1 MKKKIVFSGIQP
13 SGKLT
18 IGNYIGVI
26 KQWVKM
32 QNKYNCIF
40 SIADLHSITTYKN
53 NFDLNNN
60 ILDTLSLYLACGIN
74 PNKSIIFI
82 QSHIYEHTQL
92 SWILNCYTNY
102 GELNRMIQFKKK
114 IINNSK
120 NINTGILFYPILMA
134 SDILLYNTS
143 YVPVGLDQKQHI
155 ELCRNIANKFNN
167 IYGNT
172 FNIPK
177 PCILKNGNRIMS
189 LQETNKK
196 MSKSDKNLNNII
208 YLLEKKKDV
217 FKKIKLIKTDSKK
230 KYKIKYNNNLGLLN
244 ILNIL
249 SGLTGKKINKFKN
262 HFNNKIYS
270 DFKNEASNII
280 TIFLEKIQ
288 ENYYNIRKKKSFL
301 KDILNYGKIK
311 AKKIAK
317 KNLFKIIKKVGLKFK
332 I

>member
-1 MKKKIVFSGIQP
+1 MEKKIVFSGIQP

-32 QNKYNCIF
+32 QKKYNCFF
-40 SIADLHSITTYKN
+40 SIVDLHSITTYKN
-53 NFDLNNN
+53 NFNINNN

-82 QSHIYEHTQL
+82 QSNIYEHTQL

-102 GELNRMIQFKKK
+102 KELNRMIQFKKK
-114 IINNSK
+114 KKISK

-143 YVPVGLDQKQHI
+143 YVPIGLDQKQHI

-167 IYGNT
+167 IYGNI

-177 PCILKNGNRIMS
+177 PCIFKNGNRIMS

-208 YLLEKKKDV
+208 FLLEKKKDI
-217 FKKIKLIKTDSKK
+217 FKKIRLIKTDSKK
-230 KYKIKYNNNLGLLN
+230 CYKIKHDNNLGLLN

-249 SGLTGKKINKFKN
+249 SGLTGIKINEFKN
-262 HFNNKIYS
+262 NFNNKIYS

-280 TIFLEKIQ
+280 ANFLGKIQ
-288 ENYYNIRKKKSFL
+288 ENYYNIREKKKFL
-301 KDILNYGKIK
+301 KDIIYYGTIK

-317 KNLFKIIKKVGLKFK
+317 KNLFKIIKKIGLKIK